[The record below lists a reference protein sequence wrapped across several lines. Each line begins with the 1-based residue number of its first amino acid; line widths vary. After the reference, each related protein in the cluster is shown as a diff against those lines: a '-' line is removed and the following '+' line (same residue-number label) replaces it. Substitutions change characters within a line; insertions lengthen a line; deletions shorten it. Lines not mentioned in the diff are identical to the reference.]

1 MACGAPDSVAAATV
15 SYNDTVAT
23 YTCISGYSMS
33 GGNQIV
39 CSGSTWT
46 GSLPTCTYLTQADDI
61 DTNVSVFNNDM
72 PDWLLG
78 VLAAL
83 ACVFALLLLTC
94 IICCFMYMCGCVS
107 GPLGSGANA
116 VHPMNGDGSS
126 CCCCNRGRRRRRR
139 GDDFYDSRS
148 SSVVDMRNGH
158 RNDQV
163 RIAGF
168 NYAKQKKGYPKVTN
182 HKTHHVTRHYWQRT
196 TWTLQLSDLCVIMCI
211 MWPVIGGKIRILC
224 AKRVTRLWWEYL
236 NMLNFVS
243 HKQFLCWCHTLKI
256 LNYCLV
262 YDNWNRRKN
271 QENNIERSNRHYLQW
286 PSNNIPEYLGLN
298 QETGIP

>member
-148 SSVVDMRNGH
+148 SSVVGMRNGH

-168 NYAKQKKGYPKVTN
+168 NYAKQKKGYPKTTHVNEVNSTPDSGMDTSRSGESPSMNGQVT
-182 HKTHHVTRHYWQRT
+182 TIQ
-196 TWTLQLSDLCVIMCI
+196 DLMLRDKRNQ
-211 MWPVIGGKIRILC
+211 P
-224 AKRVTRLWWEYL
+224 AKEVRQW
-236 NMLNFVS
+236 MPHS
-243 HKQFLCWCHTLKI
+243 HT
-256 LNYCLV
+256 V
-262 YDNWNRRKN
+262 R
-271 QENNIERSNRHYLQW
+271 NINTS
-286 PSNNIPEYLGLN
+286 
-298 QETGIP
+298 TK